1 VGHDRH
7 AAYFVEQTTRRL
19 FDRIAMSIEHS
30 VKRPLWLGAGKR
42 KSECMTKAVDLNQS
56 SNMAAAHHGVCA
68 FTVLACKT

>member
-1 VGHDRH
+1 MG
-7 AAYFVEQTTRRL
+7 
-19 FDRIAMSIEHS
+19 IERN
-30 VKRPLWLGAGKR
+30 VKWHLWLGAGKR